1 MKAKDKIIQSA
12 TTLFLDKGI
21 KKVNITD
28 IIEDAGVSKM
38 SFYRQ
43 FKNKED
49 ILLAV
54 LKQFFMASMDDYQ
67 KILDKKLSFLDFLN
81 EIILM
86 KIEVSKKMS
95 KSFMEE
101 LMSMFH
107 EKNEILD
114 FLMEHQKKSTALFIE
129 QLMQAKS
136 NGEVGDDFSIEFL
149 MYMMEKTQQVAS
161 DPMLLQM
168 FDTPEEAVKQA
179 TKFYFFGIYGQRK

>member
-21 KKVNITD
+21 KKVNITE

-54 LKQFFMASMDDYQ
+54 LKQFFKASMDDYQ
-67 KILDKKLSFLDFLN
+67 KLLDKKLPFLDFLN

-129 QLMQAKS
+129 QLMQAKA